1 MSHSYVLND
10 LARPARFYSPNAGRV
25 ILIVY
30 GVVLAVISARVYHH
44 PNYVMDA
51 AQYMGNALLM
61 EERDPVKIHSR
72 VYAEIDR
79 HVPKAARQ
87 ALLGWGVSPD
97 ESRQVR
103 AHDPYRFAEF
113 LPLFAIRPLYNQAIW
128 LVSKTG
134 LGLMR
139 SVVLL
144 SAVSYFL
151 LGCLL
156 FLWIRPYVDDLFGF
170 AISLLVMISAPLII
184 LGRDTTSDALATLV
198 AITALYLIFEKQ
210 QLMWGFTAVL
220 ASIFFRTDFVVL
232 AGPVILVCYLQR
244 RVDFW
249 KAAVLAVVAVGS
261 VLTINHFAGDYG
273 IQMLYYRNFV
283 GTPIAPAETIVRFSF
298 HDYLA
303 AFRQG
308 LGMLTRNF
316 FIPFLLLGVISLAS
330 EKARPLLAVSLA
342 YVVLH
347 FLLLPNWEERWFGIF
362 YLSVVVC
369 AAMRLSPAVIHRAFQ
384 QLVSGRLSR

>member
-1 MSHSYVLND
+1 LSHSYVSD
-10 LARPARFYSPNAGRV
+10 DQGGPARVSSPNKGLV
-25 ILIVY
+25 IFIVY
-30 GVVLAVISARVYHH
+30 ALVLAVISARLGRH

-61 EERDPVKIHSR
+61 EEQDPVKIHTR

-103 AHDPYRFAEF
+103 ARDPYRFVEF

-128 LVSKTG
+128 LTSKTG

-139 SVVLL
+139 SVVLI
-144 SAVSYFL
+144 SAASYFL
-151 LGCLL
+151 MGSLL
-156 FLWIRPYVDDLFGF
+156 FVWVRRYMDDLLGFGV
-170 AISLLVMISAPLII
+170 SLLVMISAPLTI
-184 LGRDTTSDALATLV
+184 LGRDTTSDALATLI
-198 AITALYLIFEKQ
+198 AFTALYLIFEKQ
-210 QLMWGFTAVL
+210 LLMLGFTALL

-232 AGPVILVCYLQR
+232 AGPAILACHLQKR
-244 RVDFW
+244 LDFW
-249 KAAVLAVVAVGS
+249 KAAVLSVVAVAS

-330 EKARPLLAVSLA
+330 EKARPLFAVSLA

-347 FLLLPNWEERWFGIF
+347 FLLLPNWEERWFGVF
-362 YLSVVVC
+362 YLSVVIC
-369 AAMRLSPAVIHRAFQ
+369 AAMRLSQR
-384 QLVSGRLSR
+384 